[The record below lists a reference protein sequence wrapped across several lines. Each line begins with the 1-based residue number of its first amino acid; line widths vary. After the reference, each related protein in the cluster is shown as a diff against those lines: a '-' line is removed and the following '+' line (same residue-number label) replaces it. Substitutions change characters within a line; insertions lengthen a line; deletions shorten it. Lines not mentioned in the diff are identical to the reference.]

1 MSLQTQ
7 CSNWSTQIQQTWLM
21 TFLKNSLGPCCTSQ
35 MPWELKGSCLV
46 CCREATAGI
55 PQTRRST
62 QLHVHI
68 ATKTFT
74 TGVLLQKGSKQTA
87 CQCKQNLDTH
97 RKHILDMAVAT
108 SEGLSV
114 QLRGSV
120 ITRSFQKMEAVLTQQ
135 VCWPNCA
142 ENSCNRPYLCVTI
155 VAFAA
160 AP

>member
-1 MSLQTQ
+1 MAVVAIANTMLGLEHPNTADVVDDLPEEL
-7 CSNWSTQIQQTWLM
+7 T
-21 TFLKNSLGPCCTSQ
+21 LGPCCTSQ

-120 ITRSFQKMEAVLTQQ
+120 ITRSFQSHAYQYRHADMALMPSCQ
-135 VCWPNCA
+135 
-142 ENSCNRPYLCVTI
+142 NSLK
-155 VAFAA
+155 F
-160 AP
+160 